1 MHKFA
6 TEIASESEDTHLE
19 DDIDSQDL
27 VATMR
32 PPHGVVIDDTTS
44 TLHTLFSILDIC
56 RNTLNPPTA
65 EGMAINRSGRTE
77 DIFERMALQIEVRTE
92 CSQCKGVSY
101 KLEQMDTIRGN
112 AGGLK
117 MEGADVAAAT
127 FWTIDAWAT
136 VEEKRFNCPG
146 CEKKTKSN
154 VRRRFARFPPILIV
168 EKIGEDVPSASW
180 NEIRGLDLEGLR
192 GRGLQEGEIEL
203 PEPSPVTPVR
213 SRPEFGALSTQKKDK
228 LGVGWVSQKDT
239 FPTSPTK
246 GVSPTRR
253 RRADSGGFGRLRQ
266 TTPSPTRRRRQL
278 EKQIP
283 SPVKRAKELIDEE
296 FEEEKASELD
306 IAAICALGF
315 DRDMAIEAL
324 AETDGDVK
332 KAVATLLAWENEES
346 EEEEEEEEEEE
357 SEEEEWEE
365 EEYESD
371 TASSLKALRE
381 RYGISEVEE
390 QTSSMMGWPAEKES
404 GKYVLKS
411 IIGQDNGGIWV
422 VIKRKGVWISRNGV
436 MSQCVESRGL
446 EGVRL
451 ELWERL

>member
-6 TEIASESEDTHLE
+6 TEIASESEDTYLE

-27 VATMR
+27 VGTMK

-117 MEGADVAAAT
+117 MEGVDVAAAT

-213 SRPEFGALSTQKKDK
+213 SRPEFNALSTQKKDK

-324 AETDGDVK
+324 AETV
-332 KAVATLLAWENEES
+332 
-346 EEEEEEEEEEE
+346 
-357 SEEEEWEE
+357 
-365 EEYESD
+365 
-371 TASSLKALRE
+371 SLSL
-381 RYGISEVEE
+381 
-390 QTSSMMGWPAEKES
+390 
-404 GKYVLKS
+404 
-411 IIGQDNGGIWV
+411 
-422 VIKRKGVWISRNGV
+422 
-436 MSQCVESRGL
+436 
-446 EGVRL
+446 VRL
-451 ELWERL
+451 AIKVRC